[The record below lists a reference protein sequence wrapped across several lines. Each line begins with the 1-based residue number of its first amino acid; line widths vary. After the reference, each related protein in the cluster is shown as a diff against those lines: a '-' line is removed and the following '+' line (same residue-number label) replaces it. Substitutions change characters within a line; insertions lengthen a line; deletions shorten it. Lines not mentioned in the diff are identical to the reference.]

1 MTNSGRDALRAETD
15 ELGIA
20 TITIDR
26 AEVMNAFDI
35 ATMEAL
41 AALVDEVGSDPV
53 TTTIVITGAGPA
65 FTTGA
70 DLQNHADSKATG
82 DEATAIARRSM
93 DAAGLLVR
101 TIVRVPV
108 PVIAAVNGP
117 AAGVG
122 VSIALASDFAV
133 LSEDAYL
140 FFAFSGLGLMP
151 DGGATVLL
159 AASIGRARAND
170 VLFGAKMVSARD
182 AAELGMIAETLP
194 ADEFAEGVAKR
205 ARRLARGPRN
215 ALRMTKVGVNAPL
228 LAQLD
233 AALEL
238 ESDGQTELL
247 TGPEFAEGVSALLG
261 KRRPDFV
268 SLR

>member
-1 MTNSGRDALRAETD
+1 MTGTNSGRDALAVDID

-20 TITIDR
+20 TISIDR
-26 AEVMNAFDI
+26 PEVMNAFDI
-35 ATMEAL
+35 PTMEAL
-41 AALVDEVGSDPV
+41 GALVSEVAAGEA
-53 TTTIVITGAGPA
+53 TTVIVITGAGDA

-70 DLQNHADSKATG
+70 DLQAHGGS
-82 DEATAIARRSM
+82 DEPPEVTARRSM
-93 DAAGLLVR
+93 DAAAALVR

-122 VSIALASDFAV
+122 VSIALAADIAV
-133 LSEDAYL
+133 LSSTAYL

-170 VLFGAKMVSARD
+170 VLFGAKMVPAGE
-182 AAELGMIAETLP
+182 AESMGMIAESVP
-194 ADEFAEGVAKR
+194 AEEFSERVGKR

-215 ALRMTKVGVNAPL
+215 ALAKTKEGVNAPI
-228 LAQLD
+228 LAELD
-233 AALEL
+233 AALDRETH
-238 ESDGQTELL
+238 GQTELL
-247 TGPEFAEGVSALLG
+247 TGPEFAEGVAAMLG